1 MTKQRIGKT
10 LIILSRQ
17 EVCQILALA
26 QEADQQAIYLFVRD
40 VIAKRVEAALRK
52 RCD

>member
-1 MTKQRIGKT
+1 MTKERIGKT

-26 QEADQQAIYLFVRD
+26 QAADQQAIYQFIRE
-40 VIAKRVEAALRK
+40 VIARRVEAALRR